1 MRRIGSFINNQKGA
15 IKYLIHCTCILQKPK
30 TSAKINSK
38 TENDMFFIALFQ
50 KQMSEWSDTTKASS
64 H

>member
-1 MRRIGSFINNQKGA
+1 MPKSTVKQKIA
-15 IKYLIHCTCILQKPK
+15 C
-30 TSAKINSK
+30 
-38 TENDMFFIALFQ
+38 FFIALFQ